1 MTYQIF
7 AEEKD
12 LETQLQDDGNYIIA
26 CLSSVVEGKSLLSL
40 EAKTSVKA
48 SDDGQFDLQ
57 KLYTILVSTG
67 WNKNDEYFLQSEV
80 WKARHSATDKP
91 FNYEHDSRN
100 VIGHITGSSV
110 VDVDYDIVA
119 DDCKVEDLPNKF
131 HVLTSAV
138 LYKGFVFGRDK
149 LLANAMKTL
158 LSEIEK
164 DEWYVSVESFFK
176 HFDYCLESSDGIIE
190 IVERNDQTSYLTKH
204 LRIFGGSGVYEDKKL
219 GRVPR
224 NMIFAGKGLVRKP
237 GNPESFVFTDPS
249 VFKGLEAKLSKTTE
263 TTPMTVAGIEVQPL
277 SDKMI
282 ETINKTI
289 QESLS
294 ANLKE
299 TETDMSKEVD
309 VTKLEAQI
317 AELTKSVNDNSV
329 KVADKDSKIA
339 SLEAALA
346 EAVKVSNEGK
356 VAAEQVVETLR
367 AELATSKAEVTR
379 FTRLNLLANKNIPA
393 EKQEEILTKFGSL
406 DATQFET
413 IVSVYAEPVKDEK
426 AVEKVE
432 AAEKTVEE
440 TNLEALEAS
449 EKVTKVIPTGE
460 EVNVELNTLRASIA
474 DYMKA

>member
-7 AEEKD
+7 AEEQD
-12 LETQLQDDGNYIIA
+12 LAQQLQDDGNYVIA
-26 CLSSVVEGKSLLSL
+26 CLSTVVDSKMLLSL
-40 EAKTSVKA
+40 EANASVK
-48 SDDGQFDLQ
+48 SSNEGQFDLQ

-80 WKARHSATDKP
+80 WKARNSATDKP

-110 VDVDYDIVA
+110 VDTDYNVVA
-119 DDCKVEDLPNKF
+119 DDCNVEDLPNKF

-158 LSEIEK
+158 LAEIAK

-176 HFDYCLESSDGIIE
+176 HFDYCLESSDGTIE

-263 TTPMTVAGIEVQPL
+263 TPEVQVNFDTKAIV
-277 SDKMI
+277 SEIKQ
-282 ETINKTI
+282 TI

-299 TETDMSKEVD
+299 TETDMSEKVD

-317 AELTKSVNDNSV
+317 AELTKSVNDTNA

-356 VAAEQVVETLR
+356 VAAEQAAETLR
-367 AELATSKAEVTR
+367 AELATAKAEVTR

-393 EKQEEILTKFGSL
+393 DKQEEILAKFGSL
-406 DATQFET
+406 DAAQFET
-413 IVSVYAEPVKDEK
+413 IVSVYAEPVKVEK
-426 AVEKVE
+426 VEKVE
-432 AAEKTVEE
+432 ANEKTVEE

-449 EKVTKVIPTGE
+449 EKVTKVIPTGD
-460 EVNVELNTLRASIA
+460 EVNAELQTLSASIA
-474 DYMKA
+474 DFFKS

>member
-7 AEEKD
+7 AEEQD
-12 LETQLQDDGNYIIA
+12 LAQQLQDDGNYVIA
-26 CLSSVVEGKSLLSL
+26 CLSTVVDSKMLLSL
-40 EAKTSVKA
+40 EANASVK
-48 SDDGQFDLQ
+48 SSNEGQFDLQ

-80 WKARHSATDKP
+80 WKARNSATDKP

-110 VDVDYDIVA
+110 VDTDYNVVA
-119 DDCKVEDLPNKF
+119 DDCNVEDLPKKF

-158 LSEIEK
+158 LAEIDK

-176 HFDYCLESSDGIIE
+176 HFDYCLESSDGTIE

-249 VFKGLEAKLSKTTE
+249 VFKGLEAKLSKTTD
-263 TTPMTVAGIEVQPL
+263 TPEVQVAF
-277 SDKMI
+277 DTK
-282 ETINKTI
+282 TIVSEIKQTI

-299 TETDMSKEVD
+299 TETDMSEKVD

-317 AELTKSVNDNSV
+317 AELTKSVNDTNA

-356 VAAEQVVETLR
+356 VAAEQAAETLR
-367 AELATSKAEVTR
+367 AELATAKAEVTR

-393 EKQEEILTKFGSL
+393 DKQEEILAKFGSL
-406 DATQFET
+406 DASQFET
-413 IVSVYAEPVKDEK
+413 IVSVYAEPAKVEK
-426 AVEKVE
+426 VEKVE
-432 AAEKTVEE
+432 ASEKTADE

-449 EKVTKVIPTGE
+449 EKVAKVIPTGD
-460 EVNVELNTLRASIA
+460 EVNSELQTLSASIA
-474 DYMKA
+474 DFFKS